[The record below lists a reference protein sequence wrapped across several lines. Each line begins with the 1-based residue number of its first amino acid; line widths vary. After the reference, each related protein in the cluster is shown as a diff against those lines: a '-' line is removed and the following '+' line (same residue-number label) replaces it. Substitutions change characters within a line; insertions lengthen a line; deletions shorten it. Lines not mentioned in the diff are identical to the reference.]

1 MGELQHM
8 QMAWKAMRSTKM
20 LEDMDR
26 PGFFKQYYQTVR
38 QSITNDVLQE
48 FSKLSSDEEK
58 VRFCYEKIPAV
69 HEIDIRT
76 FYHGKSERDALERK
90 EAGNKAFGRKKN
102 VEALHCYSQAVVKAP
117 VLSEENADPRKM
129 TLYPI
134 CLANRSAALYHL
146 KDFYYCVKDIDEA
159 LEHHYPKELKFKLYK
174 RKARILVDLKRH
186 LEARD
191 SFRQALKW
199 LDWAKMD
206 RDKRMEVQ
214 KDIQKWLSIFESG
227 KVVKNVGDFR
237 VKLFPTVPPLTQG
250 PHSVFPTLSSK
261 LEMRYSPT
269 QGRYVVAAQ
278 DIEFGDVVCT

>member
-1 MGELQHM
+1 
-8 QMAWKAMRSTKM
+8 M

-26 PGFFKQYYQTVR
+26 PGFFKQYYQKVR
-38 QSITNDVLQE
+38 QSTSNELLQE
-48 FSKLSSDEEK
+48 FSKLSTDEEK
-58 VRFCYEKIPAV
+58 VRFCFEKVPAV
-69 HEIDIRT
+69 HEIEVRT
-76 FYHGKSERDALERK
+76 FYHGKSERDALDRK

-102 VEALHCYSQAVVKAP
+102 VEALQCYSQAVVKAP
-117 VLSEENADPRKM
+117 VLSEENADPKKM

-146 KDFYYCVKDIDEA
+146 NDYYYCVKDIDEA
-159 LEHHYPKELKFKLYK
+159 LEHHYPKDLKFKLYK

-227 KVVKNVGDFR
+227 KVVKNVGDFK
-237 VKLFPTVPPLTQG
+237 VKLFPPVPSLTKG
-250 PHSVFPTLSSK
+250 PHPVFPALSRK
-261 LEMRYSPT
+261 IEMKYSPV
-269 QGRYVVAAQ
+269 QGRYVVAAE
-278 DIEFGDVVCT
+278 DIKVGDV